1 MSLQDPYSTA
11 MPMPEA
17 LPLSE
22 AEMGRI
28 RLSFIRR
35 TYVLFLL
42 GLLVTGVG
50 ALFALNNEAV
60 LTFVLNNMLIAFV
73 LQIGLIMGGGLVRNR
88 APWDALFYF
97 AFTFL
102 TGLILTPIIL
112 AYTYESGSFA
122 VVAQAFVL
130 TTSIF
135 IGLSLFVFISRKD
148 FSFLGGGLIIALF
161 TLLGLGIV
169 NIFLRTEALSLFTA
183 SLGAILFSGF
193 ILYDTSRLM
202 RYAGNLSPISAALA
216 LYLDFYNLFLSL
228 LRLLSRRR

>member
-1 MSLQDPYSTA
+1 MSFQNPA
-11 MPMPEA
+11 PIPMPEP
-17 LPLSE
+17 LPLSQ

-35 TYVLFLL
+35 TYALFLL

-50 ALFALNNEAV
+50 AVWALGNQTLLALV
-60 LTFVLNNMLIAFV
+60 LDNLMIAFF
-73 LQIGLIMGGGLVRNR
+73 LQLGLILAGGFLRDR
-88 APWDALFYF
+88 APWNALFYF

-102 TGLILTPIIL
+102 TGIIL
-112 AYTYESGSFA
+112 GPIVLLYTYESGSFA
-122 VVAQAFVL
+122 IVIQAFVL

-148 FSFLGGGLIIALF
+148 FSFLRGGLVIALF
-161 TLLGLGIV
+161 TVLGLGIL
-169 NIFLRTEALSLFTA
+169 NIFLRAETLSLFTA

-202 RYAGNLSPISAALA
+202 HAAGRMSPISAALA